1 MLLLTWHG
9 TILRVEQTNRRLT
22 HAAPVPKRDV
32 GFDFAI
38 ELPPQH
44 ATAVPVAGG
53 MEALPGTR
61 PGTLHLRRGNAFLS
75 VAAEAAFPLCDGAEP
90 GDWETLLSLA
100 EDEADALRHILGASW
115 RREDTGDELAA
126 ARLTEGFTLAL
137 GELLIDLA
145 SHRPALL
152 PDGGVVLRM
161 PAGDIRLAR
170 QDAPVDAEW
179 HLRPAAPEHRARD
192 VATTEALHNTPNS
205 RLTVPSPEERVHLP
219 LTARLSDR
227 DWLYQNPW
235 MGAVPLSGRQLFQSQ
250 VVHETDKFVL
260 LERQVEGIVFGEHG
274 VTNTHGYLGNLTG
287 AMPPDLAREADQFFV
302 SAAALRAAPRLHGPH
317 AVFYGGNLTN
327 YFHWIIDAMLPLSL
341 LQPHL
346 PPGTTL
352 LLPGTLAQFRAN
364 PNGRFDHLETLDAF
378 GFGAMP
384 RVEVASR
391 LCHVEDVYWADR
403 CFIEQVSAAE
413 LRTARDRALTR
424 LAPPAG
430 AARRIFIRRTTTRRI
445 ANADEIEAFAAQ
457 QGFEVHTMEDMS
469 VTEQI
474 ELFRHASFVIG
485 AHGAALANLVFCPP
499 GAKVIELAPDS
510 GYRPFFALIASKLGL
525 THGILPCT
533 IPGGNF
539 FGDLRVHKDRLAALL
554 RLLGRRL

>member
-1 MLLLTWHG
+1 
-9 TILRVEQTNRRLT
+9 
-22 HAAPVPKRDV
+22 
-32 GFDFAI
+32 
-38 ELPPQH
+38 
-44 ATAVPVAGG
+44 
-53 MEALPGTR
+53 
-61 PGTLHLRRGNAFLS
+61 
-75 VAAEAAFPLCDGAEP
+75 
-90 GDWETLLSLA
+90 
-100 EDEADALRHILGASW
+100 
-115 RREDTGDELAA
+115 
-126 ARLTEGFTLAL
+126 
-137 GELLIDLA
+137 
-145 SHRPALL
+145 
-152 PDGGVVLRM
+152 
-161 PAGDIRLAR
+161 
-170 QDAPVDAEW
+170 
-179 HLRPAAPEHRARD
+179 
-192 VATTEALHNTPNS
+192 
-205 RLTVPSPEERVHLP
+205 
-219 LTARLSDR
+219 
-227 DWLYQNPW
+227 

-391 LCHVEDVYWADR
+391 LCHVEDVYWADL

-499 GAKVIELAPDS
+499 GAKVIELAPDG